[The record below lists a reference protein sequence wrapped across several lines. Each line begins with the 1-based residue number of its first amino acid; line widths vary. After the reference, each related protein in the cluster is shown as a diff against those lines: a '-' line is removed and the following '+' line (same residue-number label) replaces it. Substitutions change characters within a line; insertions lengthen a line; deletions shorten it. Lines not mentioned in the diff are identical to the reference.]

1 MQEAPNAQGDTVSA
15 LAMLEHHADD
25 LGDLAPHLEYVQ
37 ASGSSIARHTLC
49 SPQDLR
55 EAAEVLEQLADTRSC
70 VAARVEMYRDAA
82 AMMFAAGV
90 VERTCS
96 HVMRRQLAGYAA

>member
-1 MQEAPNAQGDTVSA
+1 MTSA
-15 LAMLEHHADD
+15 LALLEMHADD
-25 LGDLAPHLEYVQ
+25 LGNDLEPHLDYVQ

-55 EAAEVLEQLADTRSC
+55 EAAEVLEQVADSRSC
-70 VAARVEMYRDAA
+70 RAARVEMYRDAA
-82 AMMFAAGV
+82 SMLFAAGV
-90 VERTCS
+90 GERTCS